1 MDKDIENTNKIL
13 YIINI
18 TKELEWNIFLEIRGD
33 KYG

>member
-18 TKELEWNIFLEIRGD
+18 TEGMGTEYFFRNKR
-33 KYG
+33 

>member
-18 TKELEWNIFLEIRGD
+18 TKGMGAEYFLRNQR
-33 KYG
+33 